1 MVASGLSGPARVS
14 VGSVRDYVLGVSM
27 LNGRAEELRFGGQ
40 VMKNVAGYDVS
51 RVMAGAMGTLGM
63 ITEVSLK
70 VLPKAPAEATLMMA
84 MPQAQALQQ
93 LHRWM
98 AQPLPLN
105 ASCWVHDDS
114 AQPAQ
119 DFLFVRLRGAQA
131 AVEAACLRMASDVQQ
146 QGFAVS
152 RMDNAG
158 AAGDWQACA
167 DQQLPFFQPEPAPQA
182 CLWRLSL
189 PPTAPVLDL
198 PSSPL
203 IEWHGGLRWLWAPA
217 SEAAQ
222 LRELA
227 QRHGG
232 HATLWRTR
240 SGHGA
245 EDRRVGVF
253 TPLPP
258 VQQKLQQ
265 ALQAEFDPHAVFKTG
280 RLGL

>member
-1 MVASGLSGPARVS
+1 
-14 VGSVRDYVLGVSM
+14 
-27 LNGRAEELRFGGQ
+27 
-40 VMKNVAGYDVS
+40 
-51 RVMAGAMGTLGM
+51 
-63 ITEVSLK
+63 
-70 VLPKAPAEATLMMA
+70 
-84 MPQAQALQQ
+84 
-93 LHRWM
+93 
-98 AQPLPLN
+98 
-105 ASCWVHDDS
+105 
-114 AQPAQ
+114 
-119 DFLFVRLRGAQA
+119 LFVRLRGAQA
-131 AVEAACLRMASDVQQ
+131 AVEATCLRMTNDVQQ

-152 RMDNAG
+152 RMDNAD

-167 DQQLPFFQPEPAPQA
+167 DQQLPFFQPEPAPQD

-227 QRHGG
+227 QHHGG

-240 SGHGA
+240 PGHGV

-265 ALQAEFDPHAVFKTG
+265 TLQAEFDPHAVFKTG